1 MMEETNSMVI
11 SEAMKAAHLLNL
23 GGGRPMII
31 NVYLPAEPNVVTHHL
46 ARTVYYPTLV
56 AVFFSTH
63 FESVEIHLLDYKM
76 PIY

>member
-11 SEAMKAAHLLNL
+11 SEAMKAHLLNL

-31 NVYLPAEPNVVTHHL
+31 NVYLPAEPNIVTHHL
-46 ARTVYYPTLV
+46 ARPVYYPTLV

-63 FESVEIHLLDYKM
+63 FKSVKIHFNFR
-76 PIY
+76 

>member
-11 SEAMKAAHLLNL
+11 SEAMKAHLLNL

-63 FESVEIHLLDYKM
+63 AWA
-76 PIY
+76 IYY